1 MRWRLAA
8 LLGVVLLAAGAGV
21 VRWRWPRAPRK
32 DPMRLALL
40 GSALNEFHAKHYDR
54 ATAILNRRAAEVAPT
69 SLDWMLRARIA
80 EALGLLAEAIDDLK
94 HIPDSDAISSQA
106 WLKAG
111 QIEVARNR
119 ARAAE
124 AAYRRA
130 LLLNPD
136 QLQAYRELAYLFA
149 LERRKAECDAQFR
162 ALARRI
168 RMGHIMA
175 FAWCQNYCE
184 LWDPKEAI
192 PILSRFIAEDPSDR
206 VSRLAL
212 ASCYETSNQLDRSA
226 EVLSPLPDSD
236 PDARALRI
244 VLAMDR
250 GEIELA
256 QKLARDGPA
265 EHLGLNVC
273 RGKLAFASDAS
284 QAAAYYRSALREDP
298 EDRDALQ
305 GLGFALRKLGDPK
318 ATEYLDLAA
327 LHDKLRRTI
336 QDSVTTIQT
345 DLKLFAKLGRICE
358 SLNRLDEARIWYQL
372 AIDRD
377 PLDTQSQEALSR
389 VTHSARENRS
399 ESQIP

>member
-8 LLGVVLLAAGAGV
+8 LLGVVLLAVGAGV
-21 VRWRWPRAPRK
+21 ARWRWPRAPQK
-32 DPMRLALL
+32 DPTRLALL
-40 GSALNEFHAKHYDR
+40 GSALSEFHAKHYDR

-80 EALGLLAEAIDDLK
+80 EAQGLLAEAIDDLK
-94 HIPDSDAISSQA
+94 HIPDSDEISSQA

-111 QIEVARNR
+111 QVEVARNR

-130 LLLNPD
+130 LALNPE

-149 LERRKAECDAQFR
+149 LQRRKAECDAQFR

-168 RMGHIMA
+168 QMGYILA

-192 PILSRFIAEDPSDR
+192 PILSRFIATDPTDR

-212 ASCYETSNQLDRSA
+212 ASCYETSNQLDLA
-226 EVLSPLPDSD
+226 AAALSPLPESD

-244 VLAMDR
+244 TLAIDR
-250 GEIELA
+250 GEIEIA
-256 QKLARDGPA
+256 GKLARDGPS
-265 EHLGLNVC
+265 EHLRLNVC

-284 QAAAYYRSALREDP
+284 QAAAYYRSALRQDP
-298 EDRDALQ
+298 EDRDALH
-305 GLGFALRKLGDPK
+305 GLGVALRKLGDPK
-318 ATEYLDLAA
+318 AGEYLDLAA

-345 DLKLFAKLGRICE
+345 DLKLFSKLGGICE
-358 SLNRLDEARIWYQL
+358 SLHRLEEARIWYQL
-372 AIDRD
+372 AIERD
-377 PLDTQSQEALSR
+377 PLDVPSQQALSR
-389 VTHSARENRS
+389 VGK
-399 ESQIP
+399 